1 MAKSKNPDPDAN
13 GVANEA
19 VNTAP
24 VQSPGRI
31 IWKRFRK
38 HHLAVISAV
47 LLILL
52 GLVAILAPMVAPYGY
67 KTQDLGIGRQLL
79 PVGTPGHILGT
90 DELGRDILSRLIY
103 GSRVSLGVGF
113 ASMAVSVIIGMVVGA
128 LAGYYGGVLDN
139 LLMRFTDMILAFPS
153 LFLLIVLAAFIGP
166 SPTTIILIIGGLSWM
181 GVARLVRSSF
191 LSLKQQEFSEAARA
205 LGLQDY
211 RIIVGHIMP
220 NAIAPV
226 IVAATLGVA
235 YAILYESALSY
246 LGLGVQPPLPTWG
259 NMLSQAQAYLLNAPM
274 LVLFPGLAIFL
285 TVLAINFLGDGLR
298 DALDPRLKE

>member
-1 MAKSKNPDPDAN
+1 MATMAAQKEPAAAAESV
-13 GVANEA
+13 GVAPA
-19 VNTAP
+19 R
-24 VQSPGRI
+24 SPGQM
-31 IWKRFRK
+31 IWRRFKRHK
-38 HHLAVISAV
+38 LAMASAV

-52 GLVAILAPMVAPYGY
+52 TVTALAAPLVAPYSY
-67 KTQDLGIGRQLL
+67 QTQDLGAGRQLL
-79 PVGTPGHILGT
+79 PAGTPGHLLGT
-90 DELGRDILSRLIY
+90 DELGRDVLSRLIY

-113 ASMAVSVIIGMVVGA
+113 ASMTVSVVIGLVVGSI
-128 LAGYYGGVLDN
+128 AGYYGGLVDN
-139 LLMRFTDMILAFPS
+139 LLMRFTDMVLAFPA

-166 SPTTIILIIGGLSWM
+166 SVMTITLIIGGLSWM

-205 LGLQDY
+205 LGLKDQ
-211 RIIVGHIMP
+211 RIMIGHIMP
-220 NAIAPV
+220 NAFAPV

-259 NMLSQAQAYLLNAPM
+259 NMLSSAQSYMLTVPLL
-274 LVLFPGLAIFL
+274 VVFPGVAILL

>member
-1 MAKSKNPDPDAN
+1 MAKPKTNTGATVP
-13 GVANEA
+13 

-31 IWKRFRK
+31 IWRRFKK
-38 HHLAVISAV
+38 HRLAVASAV
-47 LLILL
+47 FLIFL
-52 GLVAILAPMVAPYGY
+52 GLVAILAPLVAPYNY
-67 KTQDLGIGRQLL
+67 KTQDLAAGRQLL
-79 PVGTPGHILGT
+79 PVGTPGHVLGT

-103 GSRVSLGVGF
+103 GSQVSLGVGF
-113 ASMAVSVIIGMVVGA
+113 SSMAVSVVIGMIVGA
-128 LAGYYGGVLDN
+128 LAGYYGGWLDN
-139 LLMRFTDMILAFPS
+139 LLMRFTDMVLAFPS

-191 LSLKQQEFSEAARA
+191 LSLKQQEFAEAARA
-205 LGLQDY
+205 LGLQDS
-211 RIIVGHIMP
+211 RIIVGHILP
-220 NAIAPV
+220 NAMAPV

>member
-1 MAKSKNPDPDAN
+1 MAKPKTNTGATAP
-13 GVANEA
+13 

-31 IWKRFRK
+31 IWRRFKK
-38 HHLAVISAV
+38 HRLAVASAV
-47 LLILL
+47 FLIFL
-52 GLVAILAPMVAPYGY
+52 GLVAILAPLVAPYNY
-67 KTQDLGIGRQLL
+67 KTQDLAAGRQLL
-79 PVGTPGHILGT
+79 PVGTPGHVLGT

-103 GSRVSLGVGF
+103 GSQVSLGVGF
-113 ASMAVSVIIGMVVGA
+113 SSMAVSVVIGMIVGA
-128 LAGYYGGVLDN
+128 LAGYYGGWLDN
-139 LLMRFTDMILAFPS
+139 LLMRFTDMVLAFPS

-191 LSLKQQEFSEAARA
+191 LSLKQQEFAEAARA
-205 LGLQDY
+205 LGLQDS
-211 RIIVGHIMP
+211 RIIVGHILP
-220 NAIAPV
+220 NAMAPV

>member
-1 MAKSKNPDPDAN
+1 MAKPKTNTGATAP
-13 GVANEA
+13 
-19 VNTAP
+19 VNTSP

-31 IWKRFRK
+31 IWRRFKK
-38 HHLAVISAV
+38 HRLAVASAV
-47 LLILL
+47 FLIFL
-52 GLVAILAPMVAPYGY
+52 GLMAILAPLVAPYNY
-67 KTQDLGIGRQLL
+67 RTQDLAAGRQLL
-79 PVGTPGHILGT
+79 PVGTPGHVLGT

-103 GSRVSLGVGF
+103 GSQVSLGVGF
-113 ASMAVSVIIGMVVGA
+113 SSMAVSVVIGMIVGA
-128 LAGYYGGVLDN
+128 LAGYYGGWLDN
-139 LLMRFTDMILAFPS
+139 LLMRFTDMVLAFPS

-191 LSLKQQEFSEAARA
+191 LSLKQQEFAEAARA

-211 RIIVGHIMP
+211 RIIVGHILP
-220 NAIAPV
+220 NAMAPV